1 MIGLRTLIAAACVSV
16 AFGAQ
21 AQVSFHTAVDLALRS
36 SPRVKMAEAEVERAR
51 ASLEQSRDVYIP
63 ALNAGSGLGYTY
75 GFPVGTPTL
84 YNFTVQSLAFDMS
97 QKNYIRAARLGLEAA
112 NLSLRDIRLQV
123 AGDAANTY
131 IALDND
137 LQRMRALTEESGAS
151 QRLVRIVQE
160 RLDAGQDTRM
170 ELTRS
175 KLTDANI
182 RLRRA
187 HVESDLIFQR
197 AHLSHLTGLPE
208 DTITTETSSIPVMPT
223 VQAYNRATPDD
234 PPTVKAAYANA
245 DSKLQMAFGDARK
258 MYRPQVYFAAQYN
271 RFAAFNGY
279 DQYYKNYKPDNFS
292 VGIQMSIPIFNF
304 AARAKARE
312 TYADAT
318 RSRHEADYARDQFL
332 DGRIHAVTAANEL
345 QLRTEVASLDRELA
359 ADQLDVV
366 RTQLTSGNPGGTP
379 VTPKEEQT
387 AVVQE
392 RGKFLDFL
400 ETDLQLRQAQ
410 IDLMRVNGQLEDW
423 LKASVTAAPAPR

>member
-1 MIGLRTLIAAACVSV
+1 MN
-16 AFGAQ
+16 AQ
-21 AQVSFHTAVDLALRS
+21 AQISFHTAIDLALRS

-63 ALNAGSGLGYTY
+63 ALTAGSGLGYTY

-97 QKNYIRAARLGLEAA
+97 QKNYIRAARIGLEAA
-112 NLSLRDIRLQV
+112 NYSLRDVRLQV

-137 LQRMRALTEESGAS
+137 LQRMRALNEERSAS
-151 QRLVRIVQE
+151 ERLVGIVQQ

-187 HVESDLIFQR
+187 HVESDLLFQR

-208 DTITTETSSIPVMPT
+208 DTLTTDTASIPAMPA
-223 VQAYNRATPDD
+223 VQPYNRATPDD
-234 PPTVKAAYANA
+234 PPSVKAAYANA
-245 DSKLQMAFGDARK
+245 DSKLQMAFADARK

-279 DQYYKNYKPDNFS
+279 DQYYRNYKPDNFS
-292 VGIQMSIPIFNF
+292 VGIQLSVPIFNF

-312 TYADAT
+312 TRAEAT
-318 RSRHEADYARDQFL
+318 RTRHEADYARDQFL
-332 DGRIHAVTAANEL
+332 DGRIRAVTAANEL
-345 QLRTEVASLDRELA
+345 QLRAEVASLDRDLA
-359 ADQLDVV
+359 GEQLDVV
-366 RTQLTSGNPGGTP
+366 RTQLTTGNPGGAP
-379 VTPKEEQT
+379 ITPKDEQN

-392 RGKFLDFL
+392 RGKFLDYL

-410 IDLMRVNGQLEDW
+410 IDLMGTSGQLEDW
-423 LKASVTAAPAPR
+423 LKASVTAAPAAR